1 MKPSLGAA
9 ACRFSHLDVTLL
21 SVLITSHIDLMLKL
35 FQSKLGFIEKQVFH
49 YGQAA
54 GSQRQLKGRGESRT
68 FNQKP
73 QIRSV
78 REGGEKK
85 QKLFC
90 LGFFPSHVKNHQ
102 VLARLSLF
110 LSSTGGAEGW
120 RQFARALGW
129 AAWGRDAP
137 CRDKG
142 TSQGRGLQAPR
153 KPCWEG
159 TSLGAAVP

>member
-1 MKPSLGAA
+1 
-9 ACRFSHLDVTLL
+9 
-21 SVLITSHIDLMLKL
+21 MLKL

-49 YGQAA
+49 YGHAA
-54 GSQRQLKGRGESRT
+54 GSQRQLKGRGESRA

-73 QIRSV
+73 QIGSV

-85 QKLFC
+85 QKLCC

-110 LSSTGGAEGW
+110 LSTLVEPRDGGSLLVLWGGLHGDGMP
-120 RQFARALGW
+120 RA
-129 AAWGRDAP
+129 
-137 CRDKG
+137 G
-142 TSQGRGLQAPR
+142 TRGHPRAGGLQAPR